1 MFVKFAEDMKVK
13 FLLVGKTVGEYL
25 REGIALYQERIRHYV
40 PFEIVE
46 IPELKGVSAMSQEQ
60 IKNREGE
67 LILKNLRE
75 SDDVILLDERGKHFR
90 SVDWARHLEQRIAHA
105 RGDIVFVTGG
115 SYGFSKPVRGDIVFV
130 TGGSY
135 GFSKPVYDR
144 AASSLSLSD
153 MTFSHQLVRL
163 IFVEQLYRA
172 FTIMRGEPYHHE

>member
-115 SYGFSKPVRGDIVFV
+115 SYGFSKPV
-130 TGGSY
+130 
-135 GFSKPVYDR
+135 YDR